1 MIKIIA
7 SDVVDVI
14 RQKIQSYD
22 YGAHKS
28 DVGTVI
34 QVEGKIASISG
45 LDNVIAGELLK
56 FANGTVGIALELK
69 NDNVSA
75 AYK

>member
-1 MIKIIA
+1 MIKIIP
-7 SDVVDVI
+7 SDVVNII
-14 RQKIQSYD
+14 RQKVQSYD
-22 YGAHKS
+22 FGHNS
-28 DVGTVI
+28 NVGTVI

-56 FANGTVGIALELK
+56 FANGTVGIALDLK